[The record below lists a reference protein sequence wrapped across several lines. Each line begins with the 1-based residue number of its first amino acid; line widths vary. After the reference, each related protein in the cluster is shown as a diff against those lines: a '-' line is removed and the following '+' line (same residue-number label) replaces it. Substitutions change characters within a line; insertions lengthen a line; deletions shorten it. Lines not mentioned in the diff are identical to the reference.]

1 MENNILIEIKTKKIV
16 YSREK
21 KEQFDV
27 FIQNNTKLM
36 REC

>member
-1 MENNILIEIKTKKIV
+1 MENNIRIEIKTKKLFIH
-16 YSREK
+16 EKK

-36 REC
+36 HEC